1 MKHYKTYQK
10 ILIYIF
16 PLASVVILSLTA
28 WFVLNFITFPPCLLY
43 IITGIHC
50 PSCGITRAVEA
61 LLSGNILLAIRQ
73 NVFLMIY
80 IITAIL
86 IYIEIF
92 IKIVLERKIK
102 FSILNL
108 KYLYAMLIL
117 IGIYSIL
124 RNIFPILA
132 PV

>member
-10 ILIYIF
+10 ILICIL
-16 PLASVVILSLTA
+16 PVLIILSA
-28 WFVLNFITFPPCLLY
+28 IFVLNFITFPPCLLY

-50 PSCGITRAVEA
+50 PSCGITRASEA
-61 LLSGNILLAIRQ
+61 LLGGDILLSIRQ
-73 NVFLMIY
+73 NAFLIIY

-86 IYIEIF
+86 IYLELF
-92 IKIVLERKIK
+92 IKIVFEKKIK
-102 FSILNL
+102 FSILKL

-117 IGIYSIL
+117 LGVYTIL

-132 PV
+132 PI